1 MPTKPTPQE
10 LGRQFERDFAENELG
25 GLAKPVPGSGA
36 LPQYNLDV
44 DQLSILW
51 SLKHTTHASI
61 RLTEDII
68 LEAFAGAEGPGSRM
82 VIPALALRIGGL
94 DETIAA
100 LRMRDLLGIARREID
115 FSVAPSRRETKRA
128 LADPLA
134 VLRAAGGDV

>member
-51 SLKHTTHASI
+51 SLKHTTHATAH
-61 RLTEDII
+61 RRTRRDDR
-68 LEAFAGAEGPGSRM
+68 GAAHARPPRHRSTRDRF
-82 VIPALALRIGGL
+82 LGG
-94 DETIAA
+94 A
-100 LRMRDLLGIARREID
+100 
-115 FSVAPSRRETKRA
+115 
-128 LADPLA
+128 
-134 VLRAAGGDV
+134 